1 LTQTIQQIISAAFTI
16 IGVVADGKQP
26 TATQSAKGLEILN
39 DNMLTQQRD
48 GWHLGWYPITSI
60 TSLPNP
66 APLRDE
72 DIGDVKLCLCAWLCV
87 AYGVTL
93 APSPDPNDPTSLIN
107 QIKAAFTR
115 LNKRSLLYTES
126 DLGELQRPQGGP
138 WGGPNWL

>member
-1 LTQTIQQIISAAFTI
+1 VTQTIQQILAASFTL

-26 TATQSAKGLEILN
+26 NATQSAKGLELLN
-39 DNMLTQQRD
+39 DNLLTQQRD

-60 TSLPNP
+60 TNLPSP

-72 DIGDVKLCLCAWLCV
+72 DIGDVKLVLCSWLAP
-87 AYGVTL
+87 AYGITIP
-93 APSPDPNDPTSLIN
+93 PSPDPNDPSALIN
-107 QIKAAFTR
+107 QIKMAFTR
-115 LNKRSLLYTES
+115 LTKRSLLYTES